1 MRLLVALAC
10 CTAALPA
17 AAITVTR
24 VDVSGLDDEL
34 MAENVRVS
42 LALNDAIGKDLSAR
56 RLNYLL
62 REAEAETR
70 EALEPFGYYSPTIV
84 IQRSDRSVPEGTD
97 DPSTAANARTATA
110 DADDGGRTP
119 RPAHSSTLRSARS
132 ARVASSMPSSPPST
146 DFVCSPSSGASA
158 SVTRSPSIR

>member
-70 EALEPFGYYSPTIV
+70 EALEPFGYY
-84 IQRSDRSVPEGTD
+84 
-97 DPSTAANARTATA
+97 
-110 DADDGGRTP
+110 
-119 RPAHSSTLRSARS
+119 
-132 ARVASSMPSSPPST
+132 
-146 DFVCSPSSGASA
+146 
-158 SVTRSPSIR
+158 